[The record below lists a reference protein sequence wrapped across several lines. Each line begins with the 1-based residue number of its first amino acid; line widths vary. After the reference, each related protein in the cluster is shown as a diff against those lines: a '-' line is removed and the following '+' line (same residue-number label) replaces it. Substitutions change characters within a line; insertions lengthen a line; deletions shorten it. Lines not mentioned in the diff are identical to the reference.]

1 MAKKTEQKTEQGLEM
16 VTTTPMRLSTMLE
29 QHVALQAEQKAINK
43 ALIKSKDQ
51 LLEAVKANGD
61 IDTEGRTV
69 YVNDGN
75 QAMIFPAIS
84 YPALAKLDIVLTAVP
99 KRYHRLIVKTTD
111 KGEFVKVTAVK
122 E

>member
-75 QAMIFPAIS
+75 QAMIFPAVS
-84 YPALAKLDIVLTAVP
+84 YPALEKLDIVLTAVP